1 MSGTDAALVWRGAGP
16 GSAMEVAMPVSRRSA
31 FEPVVIPPV
40 DLAGDLLTPP
50 QPKGLV
56 IFAHGS
62 GSSRFSPRN
71 QEAAEGLVAA
81 GMAALLFDLL
91 TEEEARDRARVFDI
105 DLLTQR
111 LVQAIDWAGGRPD
124 LSALP
129 IGLFGASTGA
139 AAALRAAAERPDAVA
154 AVVSRGGR
162 PDLAG
167 AALARVRAPTLLI
180 VGGDDEPVLTWNRE
194 AALRFAGPV
203 ETAVVPGAT
212 HLFEEP
218 GALQAV
224 IRLAV
229 AWFSRR
235 FQVTG

>member
-1 MSGTDAALVWRGAGP
+1 MTAA
-16 GSAMEVAMPVSRRSA
+16 SRSA

-50 QPKGLV
+50 HPKGLV

-71 QEAAEGLVAA
+71 REAAEGLVAA
-81 GMAALLFDLL
+81 GMAVLLFDLL
-91 TEEEARDRARVFDI
+91 TEGEARDRTRVFDI
-105 DLLTQR
+105 DLLAQR
-111 LVQAIDWAGGRPD
+111 LVQAIDWVGGRPD
-124 LSALP
+124 LSTLA

-167 AALARVRAPTLLI
+167 AALGRVSAPTLLI
-180 VGGDDEPVLTWNRE
+180 VGGDDEPVLTWNRK
-194 AALRFAGPV
+194 AARGFAGPV

-212 HLFEEP
+212 HLFEEA

-235 FQVTG
+235 LQGAG